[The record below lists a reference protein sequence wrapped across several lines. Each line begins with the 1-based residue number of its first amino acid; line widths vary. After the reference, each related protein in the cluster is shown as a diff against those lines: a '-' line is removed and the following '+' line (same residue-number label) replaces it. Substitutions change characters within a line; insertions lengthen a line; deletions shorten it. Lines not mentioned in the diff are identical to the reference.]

1 MVRIFNHSLPLFH
14 FPHCKSQYLP
24 LPLAAATCA
33 RRRATYRRRATC
45 PAAQD
50 AAAAAQ
56 DEKLREIRGNLVEPH
71 GKCTVAFSLAWSS
84 PKVKFSKGST
94 FHRRYTKFYGTS
106 ERAAKDL
113 AHDALTQYKRWEEDI
128 EKWQNPILQDE
139 SLPEWCKFTLFNELY
154 FLVAGGTIW
163 IDSPLPSSN
172 MRNKSQ
178 DQVKELENTEVKV
191 TEAKV
196 SRRQGADAG
205 RTTDSTYD
213 VE

>member
-1 MVRIFNHSLPLFH
+1 M
-14 FPHCKSQYLP
+14 
-24 LPLAAATCA
+24 
-33 RRRATYRRRATC
+33 
-45 PAAQD
+45 
-50 AAAAAQ
+50 
-56 DEKLREIRGNLVEPH
+56 EGNLVEPH

-84 PKVKFSKGST
+84 PKVKFSKGIT
-94 FHRRYTKFYGTS
+94 FHRY
-106 ERAAKDL
+106 
-113 AHDALTQYKRWEEDI
+113 
-128 EKWQNPILQDE
+128 
-139 SLPEWCKFTLFNELY
+139 KFTLFNELY

-178 DQVKELENTEVKV
+178 DQIKELENTEVKV

-213 VE
+213 FETCMQSREIWTGVTYGCCFYDDPCRNGRGGIRNCRGYISSRLVRRWIRVLVSDTRGMDNGWTLQILVSDTKGMDNGWTLQVSHLHEATFNLGFAICINIAQDNS